1 MQPAAATNPA
11 QIRLRC
17 PRCGTGIPDSQCP
30 ACRFVV
36 TVGRGI
42 VRALSPESQA
52 HLTGFMDEYERIREA
67 EGRGSERGDFYLGLP
82 YVDASGRDA
91 GQWHVRAR
99 SHDYV
104 LRHLLAGTGHRPGA
118 MVLDLGAGNC
128 WMSYGCRLRAIGRAR
143 STCSPTTA
151 TEWALPVTT
160 ARTCQRCFH
169 ASRPALASFRSRTT
183 SSTPPCSTPLSTT
196 ARMERPC
203 CASRCAA

>member
-1 MQPAAATNPA
+1 MPSAPPWNRRSLRPESATGARRQPAAATNPA
-11 QIRLRC
+11 QIWFRC
-17 PRCGTGIPDSQCP
+17 PRCCTGISDSQCL

-36 TVGRGI
+36 TVSRGI
-42 VRALSPESQA
+42 VRGLSPESQA

-104 LRHLLAGTGHRPGA
+104 LRHLLAGTGNRPGA

-128 WMSYGCRLRAIGRAR
+128 WMR
-143 STCSPTTA
+143 SEERSVGEACVITRRYRWSP
-151 TEWALPVTT
+151 V
-160 ARTCQRCFH
+160 H
-169 ASRPALASFRSRTT
+169 YKKKK
-183 SSTPPCSTPLSTT
+183 
-196 ARMERPC
+196 
-203 CASRCAA
+203 